1 MKTAI
6 RNTFR
11 YSAITL
17 ATLGGAA
24 SIVASGPMTA
34 AFAATETTGAQTA
47 QAPDATFIIYDER
60 NAGPGTFAGGGT
72 LNYQGQE
79 HAFTIQG
86 MNVQGTSTNHPV
98 EGAIYNLKRIDDLA
112 GHYTLVT
119 HERRNGVDVVRLRN
133 EKGVEA
139 VARGT
144 NDGMVLGLKASGLTV
159 TAQN

>member
-6 RNTFR
+6 RNAFR
-11 YSAITL
+11 YPAITL
-17 ATLGGAA
+17 ATLGGVAF
-24 SIVASGPMTA
+24 IVASGPVSA
-34 AFAATETTGAQTA
+34 ALAATEGASVQAA
-47 QAPDATFIIYDER
+47 QAPDATFIIYGEQ
-60 NAGPGTFAGGGT
+60 NAGPGIFTGGGA

-86 MNVQGTSTNHPV
+86 MNVQGTSANHPV

-112 GHYTLVT
+112 GHYTLVK